1 MNKNYVVVSR
11 FTNKEGFVTKIT
23 NTKIYVT
30 FINDFEHGIGLSL
43 KEFKRMLIVNEDDL
57 NEIISIRNEKRLERK
72 LELEKQKMQNSKKV
86 NDNNMLPNLS
96 KEGYIFEGW
105 YDSPTFEHRIYRINK
120 NMLKSG
126 FELYPKWTP
135 IEETETI

>member
-120 NMLKSG
+120 KMFKSG

-135 IEETETI
+135 VEETETI

>member
-11 FTNKEGFVTKIT
+11 FTNEEGFVTKIT

-43 KEFKRMLIVNEDDL
+43 KEFKRVLIVNEDDL

-72 LELEKQKMQNSKKV
+72 LELEKQKMQNSKK
-86 NDNNMLPNLS
+86 
-96 KEGYIFEGW
+96 
-105 YDSPTFEHRIYRINK
+105 
-120 NMLKSG
+120 
-126 FELYPKWTP
+126 
-135 IEETETI
+135 